1 MVSGVFSIPL
11 EVPHV
16 ANKPASSNGHG
27 VNSPLREYIGG
38 EENMLARVAAQTL
51 LAGPEK
57 FNPLVLFGPT
67 GVGKTHL
74 ALGLVERWKHAHR
87 DRKAIVTTG
96 ADFARAYAEEVETDS
111 LAEMR
116 DKHLAADLLLIDDV
130 QELAGKRAAQQ
141 ELQYLLDILVAEGR
155 RVVIT
160 ARQAPGEIAQFSE
173 ALASRLAA
181 GLCVPLAAPGTLAR
195 RAILANLAALHEAPL
210 AGPALDLLTERL
222 AGTAPTLNHVIVEL
236 QHASR
241 RGKREIDC
249 AAVHEFLAEQSADQ
263 RPTLRAIT
271 SVVARYFKLK
281 TADLKG
287 PSRRTGVVEARSL
300 AMYLARRL
308 TDESLEQVGQ
318 HFGGRDHT
326 TVLHA
331 CRKTESLVETDDD
344 TKHMIE
350 ELIEQIGSV
359 VVS

>member
-11 EVPHV
+11 EVPS
-16 ANKPASSNGHG
+16 AASKPAGSNGRG
-27 VNSPLREYIGG
+27 APSPLREYIGG
-38 EENMLARVAAQTL
+38 EENALARVAAETL
-51 LAGPEK
+51 LAEPER
-57 FNPLVLFGPT
+57 FNPLVLVGPT

-74 ALGLVERWKHAHR
+74 VLGLVERWKHAHR

-111 LAEMR
+111 LADLR
-116 DKHLAADLLLIDDV
+116 DRYLAADLLLIDDV

-141 ELQYLLDILVAEGR
+141 ELQCLLDMLVAEGR

-160 ARQAPGEIAQFSE
+160 ARQPPGEIPQFSE
-173 ALASRLAA
+173 GLASRLSA
-181 GLCVPLAAPGTLAR
+181 GLCVPLTVPGTLAR
-195 RAILANLAALHEAPL
+195 RAILVKLAALHEAPL
-210 AGPALDLLTERL
+210 AEPALVYL
-222 AGTAPTLNHVIVEL
+222 AENLEGTVPALSHAVAEL
-236 QHASR
+236 QLASG
-241 RGKREIDC
+241 RGKEQIGS
-249 AAVHEFLAEQSADQ
+249 AAVQAFLSEQSEDQ
-263 RPTLRAIT
+263 RPNLRNIA
-271 SVVARYFKLK
+271 SVVARYFRLK

-287 PSRRTGVVEARSL
+287 PSRRTGVVQARSL

-344 TKHMIE
+344 TKHMVQ
-350 ELIEQIGSV
+350 ELIQQIGSAAV
-359 VVS
+359 N